1 MITQSRTGVSKRR
14 RGIRWRWAS
23 VFAMFAVL
31 TLAGCTASPP
41 ALPAPIQKQL
51 DYAKAHWDHYNTKV
65 YGDLNP
71 VGGDCANFVSQT
83 LIARGWKMTD
93 QWYNHDAADDWSPAW
108 GYVPSMDDYFRAD
121 AKTLGL
127 TEYPLNKRS
136 KIAVGDIVMFDWEN
150 NGVLDHVEIVS
161 KVIDTTVD
169 GKKHV
174 EIKMAGHNRD
184 SMYRDLDYVLT
195 KLYPHASGH
204 FWHVALPPTA
214 SPTPSK

>member
-1 MITQSRTGVSKRR
+1 MR
-14 RGIRWRWAS
+14 RWALRAAS
-23 VFAMFAVL
+23 VLSLATAL
-31 TLAGCTASPP
+31 ALAGCSSQP
-41 ALPAPIQKQL
+41 ALPAAIQNQL
-51 DYAKAHWDHYNTKV
+51 NYALKHWDHYNTKV

-83 LIARGWKMTD
+83 LIARGWKMND
-93 QWYNHDAADDWSPAW
+93 EWYDHDAAEHWSPAW
-108 GYVPSMDDYFRAD
+108 GYVPSMDDYFRAN

-169 GKKHV
+169 GKEHI

-184 SMYRDLDYVLT
+184 TDYRDLDLVLD
-195 KLYPHASGH
+195 KLYPHATGH
-204 FWHVALPPTA
+204 FWHIALPSTA
-214 SPTPSK
+214 SPTPTH